1 MNILVTAR
9 MKTSFREE
17 LVDKFPEANFI
28 FKYPIEE
35 AEPYIPEADV
45 IVTFGEDLTNEHMEK
60 ADRLKWIMVVSA
72 GLDEMPFE
80 KIIEKDILVT
90 NARGIHKIQMSEY
103 AIAMLL
109 QVYRNLPQFIENQRK
124 HVYDKRV
131 KIEEISGKTMMV
143 VGTGAIGQ
151 ETARKA
157 KAFDMK
163 TIGVSRSGAKKDYF
177 DECYKNEELLDKL
190 PEADFVI
197 NVLPATPDTEK
208 NV

>member
-1 MNILVTAR
+1 
-9 MKTSFREE
+9 
-17 LVDKFPEANFI
+17 
-28 FKYPIEE
+28 
-35 AEPYIPEADV
+35 
-45 IVTFGEDLTNEHMEK
+45 
-60 ADRLKWIMVVSA
+60 
-72 GLDEMPFE
+72 
-80 KIIEKDILVT
+80 
-90 NARGIHKIQMSEY
+90 MSEY